1 MTARDLN
8 RYFGGHLRQLRATKR
23 LGVRELARKVSG
35 VLKGRGLSAGYLSA
49 IEKGV
54 KPPPRPKVLKALAQA
69 LQVSP
74 AELEWIAHGWRVDLL
89 SRYLTARPKYRA
101 LLTRLTQGKAAH
113 QELLAVLRVM
123 HDETP
128 LRRRKTWIL
137 HIDEGS
143 EVLLVTAP
151 PDTRQT
157 GPPSQRP
164 RRVPTCSHATIT
176 GRSKRP
182 QW

>member
-1 MTARDLN
+1 MMTSRDLN
-8 RYFGGHLRQLRATKR
+8 LYFGGHLRRLRETKL
-23 LGVRELARKVSG
+23 LGVRELARRVSV

-74 AELEWIAHGWRVDLL
+74 AELEWIARGWRVDLL
-89 SRYLTARPKYRA
+89 SSYLTARPRYRA
-101 LLTRLTQGKAAH
+101 LLARLAQGKAAS
-113 QELLAVLRVM
+113 QELLAVLSVL

-128 LRRRKTWIL
+128 LRRRKTCIL

-143 EVLLVTAP
+143 DVLIVTAP
-151 PDTRQT
+151 PHQNRFPNASEVTLEELTSCVR
-157 GPPSQRP
+157 
-164 RRVPTCSHATIT
+164 
-176 GRSKRP
+176 
-182 QW
+182 